1 MASRAAAAPGAAM
14 RKGRNIFT
22 KIAIIAIA
30 SFFISGMVTWVIA
43 LAVAELPELRGV
55 IGRGNYSNFLFIV
68 FLAGFVLSL
77 GASGYAF
84 ITKEELA
91 GTAEVKK
98 FEAAEKNLWKE
109 TLKPPKLTKA
119 QKDALK
125 RQKARRAE
133 DESKLINQLNEEEA
147 ELEDVLAASLSD
159 EDAADEPPEV
169 VTSKLSVAAEKQKV
183 TLMTFLSRGLEQVMK
198 SRPKLDTF
206 SKFGVNLYLAG
217 ACEALGQTDDLTAE
231 ELETILIDSVG
242 VLGTSRKQA
251 KKFTESYEDYMRNP
265 KYLGMIEA
273 GREAMQGQMRG
284 NAEAA
289 MSLDKALDQWNTRA
303 ADEQTSSGTIAVM
316 FTDIV
321 GSTAMTQNHGD
332 EAAQEVVRT
341 HNRIVRAALTTY
353 SGREVKHTGDGI
365 MASFSNTA
373 QGVEAAIYI
382 QRKTYQDNATNPVVP
397 LGIKIGINAGEPIV
411 EDDDLFGTTVQLA
424 ARIVDKAGNYQI
436 FVSETVKGICQGK
449 AIQFQSRGTR
459 EMKGFKEP
467 ISLFEAVWQT
477 GAEATEAAPAAA
489 AAAPAAA
496 APAPAPAAAP
506 AAKATA

>member
-1 MASRAAAAPGAAM
+1 
-14 RKGRNIFT
+14 
-22 KIAIIAIA
+22 
-30 SFFISGMVTWVIA
+30 
-43 LAVAELPELRGV
+43 
-55 IGRGNYSNFLFIV
+55 
-68 FLAGFVLSL
+68 LS
-77 GASGYAF
+77 
-84 ITKEELA
+84 
-91 GTAEVKK
+91 
-98 FEAAEKNLWKE
+98 
-109 TLKPPKLTKA
+109 
-119 QKDALK
+119 
-125 RQKARRAE
+125 
-133 DESKLINQLNEEEA
+133 
-147 ELEDVLAASLSD
+147 SD
-159 EDAADEPPEV
+159 DDAANERPKSI
-169 VTSKLSVAAEKQKV
+169 TSKLSVIAEKQKV
-183 TLMTFLSRGLEQVMK
+183 TLMTFLSRGLGQVMQ

-217 ACEALGQTDDLTAE
+217 ACEALGQTEDLTPE
-231 ELETILIDSVG
+231 ELENILIDSVG
-242 VLGTSRKQA
+242 VLGTSRERA
-251 KKFTESYEDYMRNP
+251 KKFTQSYEDYMRSP

-289 MSLDKALDQWNTRA
+289 MSLDKALYQWNTRT

-332 EAAQEVVRT
+332 AAAQEVVRT

-353 SGREVKHTGDGI
+353 QGREVKHTGDGI

-382 QRKTYQDNATNPVVP
+382 QRKTYQDNATNPTVP

-424 ARIVDKAGNYQI
+424 ARIVDKAANYQI

-477 GAEATEAAPAAA
+477 GAKAAA
-489 AAAPAAA
+489 AAPAPAPAAA

-506 AAKATA
+506 AAALAPAKATA

>member
-1 MASRAAAAPGAAM
+1 MASRAAANAPVSPV
-14 RKGRNIFT
+14 RKGRNVFD

-43 LAVAELPELRGV
+43 LAVAELPELRGI

-84 ITKEELA
+84 ISKEELA
-91 GTAEVKK
+91 GTSEVKK
-98 FEAAEKNLWKE
+98 FEAAEKTLWKE
-109 TLKPPKLTKA
+109 TLKPPKLTKS

-133 DESKLINQLNEEEA
+133 DELKLINQLNEEEA
-147 ELEDVLAASLSD
+147 ELEDVLAASLASD
-159 EDAADEPPEV
+159 ENAAEEPPKV

-183 TLMTFLSRGLEQVMK
+183 TLMMFLSRGLEQVMK

-217 ACEALGQTDDLTAE
+217 ACEALGQTDDLTPE
-231 ELETILIDSVG
+231 ELENILIDSAG
-242 VLGTSRKQA
+242 VLGTSREQA
-251 KKFTESYEDYMRNP
+251 KKFAQSYEDYMRNP

-284 NAEAA
+284 IAEAA

-321 GSTAMTQNHGD
+321 GSTAMTQNLGD

-353 SGREVKHTGDGI
+353 KGREVKHTGDGI
-365 MASFSNTA
+365 MASFANTA

-382 QRKTYQDNATNPVVP
+382 QRKSYQDNATNPTVP

-477 GAEATEAAPAAA
+477 GAEAAEAAATAPAAA
-489 AAAPAAA
+489 
-496 APAPAPAAAP
+496 APAAAP
-506 AAKATA
+506 AAKAIA

>member
-1 MASRAAAAPGAAM
+1 MASRAASM
-14 RKGRNIFT
+14 QKGRNVFA

-30 SFFISGMVTWVIA
+30 SFFISGMVTWVVA
-43 LAVAELPELRGV
+43 LAIAELPELRGA
-55 IGRGNYSNFLFIV
+55 IGRGNYSNLLFIV

-77 GASGYAF
+77 GASAYAF
-84 ITKEELA
+84 ISKEELA
-91 GTAEVKK
+91 GTADAKK

-133 DESKLINQLNEEEA
+133 DESKLINQMNEEEA
-147 ELEDVLAASLSD
+147 DLDDVLAASLGSD
-159 EDAADEPPEV
+159 EDASEEKPEV

-183 TLMTFLSRGLEQVMK
+183 TLMTFLSRGLERVMK

-217 ACEALGQTDDLTAE
+217 ACEALGQTDDLTPE
-231 ELETILIDSVG
+231 ELENILIDSVG
-242 VLGTSRKQA
+242 VLGTNREQA
-251 KKFTESYEDYMRNP
+251 KKFTQSYEDYMRNP

-353 SGREVKHTGDGI
+353 QGREVKHTGDGI

-382 QRKTYQDNATNPVVP
+382 QRKTYQDNTTNPSVP

-449 AIQFQSRGTR
+449 AIQFESRGTR

-477 GAEATEAAPAAA
+477 GAEATT
-489 AAAPAAA
+489 
-496 APAPAPAAAP
+496 PAPAE

>member
-1 MASRAAAAPGAAM
+1 MARRAVAAAAP
-14 RKGRNIFT
+14 RKGRNVFT
-22 KIAIIAIA
+22 KILIIALA

-43 LAVAELPELRGV
+43 LAFAELPELRGA
-55 IGRGNYSNFLFIV
+55 IGRNNYENILFIV
-68 FLAGFVLSL
+68 FFVGFVLSL

-84 ITKEELA
+84 ISKGELA
-91 GTAEVKK
+91 GTAEVKR

-119 QKDALK
+119 QKNALK

-133 DESKLINQLNEEEA
+133 DESRLINQMNEEEA
-147 ELEDVLAASLSD
+147 ELDDVLAASLDSD
-159 EDAADEPPEV
+159 EDGAGEAPEV
-169 VTSKLSVAAEKQKV
+169 VTTKLSVAAEKQKV
-183 TLMTFLSRGLEQVMK
+183 TLMTFLSRGLESVMQ
-198 SRPKLDTF
+198 SRSKLDTF

-217 ACEALGQTDDLTAE
+217 ACEALGQTDELTAE
-231 ELETILIDSVG
+231 ELENILIDSVG
-242 VLGTSRKQA
+242 VLGTSREQA
-251 KKFTESYEDYMRNP
+251 KKFIESYEDYMRNP

-284 NAEAA
+284 NADAA
-289 MSLDKALDQWNTRA
+289 VELDKALDQWTTRQ
-303 ADEQTSSGTIAVM
+303 ADDQTSSGTIAVM

-321 GSTAMTQNHGD
+321 GSTKMTQDHGD
-332 EAAQEVVRT
+332 AAAQEVVRT

-353 SGREVKHTGDGI
+353 KGREVKHTGDGI
-365 MASFSNTA
+365 MASFANTA
-373 QGVEAAIYI
+373 QSVEAAIYI
-382 QRKTYQDNATNPVVP
+382 QRKTFQDNASNPVVP

-424 ARIVDKAGNYQI
+424 ARIVDKAANYQI

-449 AIQFQSRGTR
+449 SIRFQSRGTR
-459 EMKGFKEP
+459 EMKGFKET

-477 GAEATEAAPAAA
+477 GTEAPQPAAEAAAA

-496 APAPAPAAAP
+496 AAAA
-506 AAKATA
+506 AT

>member
-1 MASRAAAAPGAAM
+1 MARPVAATAPAAAM
-14 RKGRNIFT
+14 RKGRNIFA

-30 SFFISGMVTWVIA
+30 SFFIAGMVTWVIA
-43 LAVAELPELRGV
+43 LAIAELPELRGV

-84 ITKEELA
+84 IPKEELT
-91 GTAEVKK
+91 G
-98 FEAAEKNLWKE
+98 EAAEKDLWKE
-109 TLKPPKLTKA
+109 TLKPPKLTKS

-125 RQKARRAE
+125 RQKSRRAE
-133 DESKLINQLNEEEA
+133 DESKLINQMNEEEA
-147 ELEDVLAASLSD
+147 ELDDVLAASLSSD
-159 EDAADEPPEV
+159 DDAANERPKSI
-169 VTSKLSVAAEKQKV
+169 TSKLSVIAEKQKV
-183 TLMTFLSRGLEQVMK
+183 TLMTFLSRGLGQVMQ

-217 ACEALGQTDDLTAE
+217 ACEALGQTEDLTPE
-231 ELETILIDSVG
+231 ELENILIDSVG
-242 VLGTSRKQA
+242 VLGTSRERA
-251 KKFTESYEDYMRNP
+251 KKFTQSYEDYMRSP

-289 MSLDKALDQWNTRA
+289 MSLDKALYQWNTRT

-332 EAAQEVVRT
+332 AAAQEVVRT

-353 SGREVKHTGDGI
+353 QGREVKHTGDGI

-382 QRKTYQDNATNPVVP
+382 QRKTYQDNATNPTVP

-424 ARIVDKAGNYQI
+424 ARIVDKAANYQI

-477 GAEATEAAPAAA
+477 GAKAAA
-489 AAAPAAA
+489 AAPAPAPAAA

-506 AAKATA
+506 AAALAPAKATA